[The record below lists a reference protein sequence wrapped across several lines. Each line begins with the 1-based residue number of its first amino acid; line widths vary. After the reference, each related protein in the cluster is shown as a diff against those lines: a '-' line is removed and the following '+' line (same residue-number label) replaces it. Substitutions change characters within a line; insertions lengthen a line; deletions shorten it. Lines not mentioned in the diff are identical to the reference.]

1 MEEEVVV
8 RASYDG
14 GWWASSDA
22 GEHFAPSNMVDNKE
36 YEDVKKIVLECIEM
50 LEADFYALQWEDH
63 GWYTKYQH
71 CW

>member
-1 MEEEVVV
+1 
-8 RASYDG
+8 
-14 GWWASSDA
+14 
-22 GEHFAPSNMVDNKE
+22 
-36 YEDVKKIVLECIEM
+36 VKKIVLECIEM